1 MLPPKQTLLR
11 EGVKSPQTFT
21 LGPSDAAGETP
32 GLSASSLLQWMSCPL
47 HCLGSNL
54 KLSWSDLLDFITVPR
69 LRGVKPKR
77 FSLMFLL
84 PEDFLDLLFQRKL
97 DTTMSQTI

>member
-21 LGPSDAAGETP
+21 LGQSEAAGETP

-47 HCLGSNL
+47 HWLGSNL
-54 KLSWSDLLDFITVPR
+54 KLS
-69 LRGVKPKR
+69 
-77 FSLMFLL
+77 
-84 PEDFLDLLFQRKL
+84 
-97 DTTMSQTI
+97 